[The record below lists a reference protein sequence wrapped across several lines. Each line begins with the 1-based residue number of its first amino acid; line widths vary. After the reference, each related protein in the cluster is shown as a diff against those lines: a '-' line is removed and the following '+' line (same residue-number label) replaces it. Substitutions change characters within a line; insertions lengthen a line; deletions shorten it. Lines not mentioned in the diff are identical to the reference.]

1 MPRITNHEERREEIA
16 ESAWRVMEAR
26 GLEGAGMREIAR
38 EAGYTTGVLT
48 HYFRDKGELMA
59 FAFGLMVERS
69 TARISVV
76 AAERGLL
83 DALAELLPLD
93 EERRRECTVWLVL
106 MTASLRDPELAEE
119 LQQRYGE
126 ARKAMSPVF
135 ETALGGALNA
145 SGEDL
150 RDIADELLATV
161 DGLTVAAL
169 TDPERYPP
177 DRQTALL
184 RQTFV
189 RLGLPQ

>member
-26 GLEGAGMREIAR
+26 GLEGARMREIAR

-48 HYFRDKGELMA
+48 HYFRDKRELMA

-69 TARISVV
+69 TRRISAV

-93 EERRRECTVWLVL
+93 EERRRECTVWMVL
-106 MTASLRDPELAEE
+106 MTASLRDPDLAEE

-135 ETALGGALNA
+135 EAALGGALDGRN
-145 SGEDL
+145 ENL
-150 RDIADELLATV
+150 RDVGDELLATV

-184 RQTFV
+184 RQAFL